1 MNLTKVIFSLFR
13 SRLKTIEKSYAQ
25 AADVQQIQLKYLV
38 HTART
43 TEWGTKYD
51 FDKIH
56 NYSDFSAKVPL
67 QTYEEVKPYVTRMLD
82 GEKNLIW
89 PTKIEWFAK
98 SSGTTNDKSKFIPV
112 SKEALRDCHYRG
124 AKDCLNF
131 YAQMNPESQLF
142 SGKSLILGG
151 SHKISTRI
159 NNTFVGDL
167 SAILIHNNPFY
178 TNLIRTPHRSVALMD
193 EWEAKLEKIVET
205 TINQDVRSLSGVP
218 SWMLVMIKRILEKT
232 GKTNLNEVWPNLEVF
247 FHGGVSFRP
256 YRDQYQA
263 LIHSANM
270 HYVENYN
277 ASEGFFATQ
286 NSLDDSSMLL
296 MIDYGIFYEFIPFNE
311 YETESPNV
319 IPLWEV
325 EIGKNYAVVIS
336 TNSGLW
342 RYKLGDTVM
351 FTAANPYKIKV
362 TGRTQHHI
370 NAFGEELMIDNAEKG
385 LLMACTQTGAVVKEY
400 TAAPVFMSANNKG
413 KHQWVIEF
421 EKMPK
426 SMEVFIQLLD
436 QSLQAV
442 NSDYE
447 AKRYKDITL
456 LCLEVT
462 VSRKNLFHDWL
473 KSKGKL
479 GGQHKVPRLSNSR
492 EYIDELL
499 TLNIDGA
506 TRIDK

>member
-1 MNLTKVIFSLFR
+1 
-13 SRLKTIEKSYAQ
+13 
-25 AADVQQIQLKYLV
+25 
-38 HTART
+38 
-43 TEWGTKYD
+43 
-51 FDKIH
+51 
-56 NYSDFSAKVPL
+56 
-67 QTYEEVKPYVTRMLD
+67 
-82 GEKNLIW
+82 
-89 PTKIEWFAK
+89 
-98 SSGTTNDKSKFIPV
+98 
-112 SKEALRDCHYRG
+112 
-124 AKDCLNF
+124 
-131 YAQMNPESQLF
+131 
-142 SGKSLILGG
+142 
-151 SHKISTRI
+151 
-159 NNTFVGDL
+159 
-167 SAILIHNNPFY
+167 
-178 TNLIRTPHRSVALMD
+178 
-193 EWEAKLEKIVET
+193 
-205 TINQDVRSLSGVP
+205 
-218 SWMLVMIKRILEKT
+218 
-232 GKTNLNEVWPNLEVF
+232 
-247 FHGGVSFRP
+247 
-256 YRDQYQA
+256 
-263 LIHSANM
+263 
-270 HYVENYN
+270 
-277 ASEGFFATQ
+277 
-286 NSLDDSSMLL
+286 
-296 MIDYGIFYEFIPFNE
+296 
-311 YETESPNV
+311 
-319 IPLWEV
+319 
-325 EIGKNYAVVIS
+325 
-336 TNSGLW
+336 
-342 RYKLGDTVM
+342 M